1 MIFGSRQGE
10 FHMPRIKLYTSY
22 AWLRR
27 KWVVEKLTEKEI
39 ADIAGTTQV
48 TINRYLKQFGLRK
61 ER

>member
-1 MIFGSRQGE
+1 
-10 FHMPRIKLYTSY
+10 MPKIKLYTSY

-27 KWVVEKLTEKEI
+27 KWLVEKLTEQEI
-39 ADIAGTTQV
+39 ADLAGTTQV